1 MIIGMK
7 GAASLR
13 ARAGLESVVPQGW
26 YNETGASSN
35 DRLNWL
41 VMSGW
46 LQERAVQEQE
56 GRSGCVPRAQVKSPC
71 DGSEMI
77 SEL

>member
-13 ARAGLESVVPQGW
+13 ARAGSESFVPQEW
-26 YNETGASSN
+26 YNETSGCSN
-35 DRLNWL
+35 DRLNRL
-41 VMSGW
+41 VMNDG

-77 SEL
+77 REL

>member
-1 MIIGMK
+1 MPLP
-7 GAASLR
+7 AS
-13 ARAGLESVVPQGW
+13 AGSEPVVPQGW

-56 GRSGCVPRAQVKSPC
+56 GRWGSALRAQVKSPC